1 VVVAGGGKD
10 GIDLARR
17 LKPDLIT
24 LDVLM
29 SDMDGWAVLSALK
42 ADPVTQNIPVV
53 VLTMFD
59 DKEMGF
65 TLGATDYM
73 TKPIDRDRLV
83 SVLRRHQPRSSAGDV
98 LVVEDEAAIRE
109 MVRRM
114 LEREGWSVREAENAK
129 VGLEAVAEAAP
140 ALILLDLMMPVM
152 NGFEFLRELKKVPTW
167 QTIPVIILTA
177 KELTV
182 EDRMLLKGNVELV
195 LQKGQ
200 YSREQLMEEVGDLV
214 RGRLQPAPPMG

>member
-1 VVVAGGGKD
+1 
-10 GIDLARR
+10 
-17 LKPDLIT
+17 
-24 LDVLM
+24 
-29 SDMDGWAVLSALK
+29 
-42 ADPVTQNIPVV
+42 
-53 VLTMFD
+53 
-59 DKEMGF
+59 
-65 TLGATDYM
+65 
-73 TKPIDRDRLV
+73 
-83 SVLRRHQPRSSAGDV
+83 
-98 LVVEDEAAIRE
+98 
-109 MVRRM
+109 
-114 LEREGWSVREAENAK
+114 VREAENAK